1 MPLFARSLVF
11 SPRIDPQQLPPTV
24 ISQEVSIHCAS
35 TTLSLTKIAPHHR
48 LASLLI
54 TNPYL
59 CACKS
64 RDRTLFIYLG
74 PSIPA
79 YPDDDSL
86 SSRPFSIQYRMHPEI
101 SILPSSLFYQSRL
114 LDGPNMAD
122 KTQKPWHSNARFGV
136 YRFFNTHRG
145 REETTLR
152 HSYKNNIECQ
162 VAVALYNRLVHEY
175 TYDFDSKI
183 GIVSMYK
190 AQVDALRS
198 AFVARFGESIK
209 KIVDFNTVDGFQGQ
223 EKEIIILSCVRAGPG
238 VTSVGFLSGK
248 YSTTLLRSDKL
259 MVRRC
264 STNECRFDPS
274 EIVIVRPRSRGHF
287 GKKRPNMEIYSQ

>member
-1 MPLFARSLVF
+1 
-11 SPRIDPQQLPPTV
+11 
-24 ISQEVSIHCAS
+24 
-35 TTLSLTKIAPHHR
+35 
-48 LASLLI
+48 
-54 TNPYL
+54 
-59 CACKS
+59 
-64 RDRTLFIYLG
+64 
-74 PSIPA
+74 
-79 YPDDDSL
+79 
-86 SSRPFSIQYRMHPEI
+86 MHPEI

-223 EKEIIILSCVRAGPG
+223 EKDIIILSCVRAGPG
-238 VTSVGFLSGK
+238 VSSVGFLRGWFFV
-248 YSTTLLRSDKL
+248 L
-259 MVRRC
+259 
-264 STNECRFDPS
+264 
-274 EIVIVRPRSRGHF
+274 SRDA
-287 GKKRPNMEIYSQ
+287 